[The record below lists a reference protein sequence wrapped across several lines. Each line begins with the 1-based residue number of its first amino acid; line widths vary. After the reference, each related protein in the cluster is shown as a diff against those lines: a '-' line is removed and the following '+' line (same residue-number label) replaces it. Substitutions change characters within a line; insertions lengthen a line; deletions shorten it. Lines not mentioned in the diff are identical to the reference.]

1 MTNQLDIVRGD
12 ECLDRGRTEEVHL
25 VGARRQQSRPC
36 ASQGIVDISR
46 VDHDFRDARAEMR
59 DPRLEP
65 LGAHHP
71 GVDASAELSRSNAE

>member
-1 MTNQLDIVRGD
+1 
-12 ECLDRGRTEEVHL
+12 
-25 VGARRQQSRPC
+25 
-36 ASQGIVDISR
+36 